1 MKNVCK
7 ANKLLIVVKCLVGDM
22 NRRLIIPPFIP
33 PIANAQT
40 IAKSPLIKQLLRLVQ
55 AFEKVRLFILSIT
68 NEKELVYTNQNLS
81 IIQLH

>member
-1 MKNVCK
+1 
-7 ANKLLIVVKCLVGDM
+7 M